1 MALTAPRLDKG
12 EWRLKWRVE
21 TEVESLISGDKR
33 ETGHAAAA
41 AEPEAADNGAYVPVF
56 M

>member
-1 MALTAPRLDKG
+1 M
-12 EWRLKWRVE
+12 EN
-21 TEVESLISGDKR
+21 LINGDKR

-41 AEPEAADNGAYVPVF
+41 AAAEPGAADNGAYVPVF

>member
-1 MALTAPRLDKG
+1 M
-12 EWRLKWRVE
+12 
-21 TEVESLISGDKR
+21 ESLISGDKR

>member
-1 MALTAPRLDKG
+1 M
-12 EWRLKWRVE
+12 
-21 TEVESLISGDKR
+21 ESLISGDKR

-41 AEPEAADNGAYVPVF
+41 AAEPEAVDNGAYVPVF